1 MPERTNKTGW
11 EAKVH
16 GRTAS
21 RHVSEETDRVL
32 VPVSP
37 STKDGTPSA
46 ERGEGTRGPGT
57 GSRAPPSRTAAH
69 AGGVHRLNPPAH
81 GRPAPGQ
88 RRCAEEARRPR
99 GDGATWQAYEPGLD
113 ERLSALPG
121 RVYRRTYRA
130 QPARRGYVPQPE
142 GRQRLL
148 GIAVLEDKRG
158 QQAVVTICNQ
168 MYEEDVRGGS
178 SGVRPGRRPHRALA
192 ALSGALTRK
201 RVNDGL
207 EYDSRGCCA
216 PLSQAWL
223 VKLLQHRVAA
233 PRILRLRQKGL
244 RASVSEEGQGSEML
258 VGGP

>member
-1 MPERTNKTGW
+1 
-11 EAKVH
+11 
-16 GRTAS
+16 
-21 RHVSEETDRVL
+21 
-32 VPVSP
+32 
-37 STKDGTPSA
+37 
-46 ERGEGTRGPGT
+46 
-57 GSRAPPSRTAAH
+57 
-69 AGGVHRLNPPAH
+69 VHRLSPPAH

-158 QQAVVTICNQ
+158 QQAVVTIRNQ

-178 SGVRPGRRPHRALA
+178 SGVRPGRRPHRALS

-233 PRILRLRQKGL
+233 PHILRLRQKGL

-258 VGGP
+258 VGGPQGAVVSPFLGTVYRPFVFDLWGETWRQPIAHGAVVVVRYADDGVVGFATGRTPSGC